1 MLDLEIK
8 GLEECTPSTHNWGQT
23 GFNPLEIAVVS
34 FYQELLATE
43 VPRKRMYRVVNR
55 VGFTLVGVPLLSR
68 LRKSLGTEGNGLV
81 GDSAVFGSMNLEQN
95 GTNCV
100 LTGVATNDPR

>member
-1 MLDLEIK
+1 M
-8 GLEECTPSTHNWGQT
+8 
-23 GFNPLEIAVVS
+23 VS

-43 VPRKRMYRVVNR
+43 VPGKRMYRVVDR
-55 VGFTLVGVPLLSR
+55 VGFTFIGVPLLGR

-81 GDSAVFGSMNLEQN
+81 GDSAVFGSVYLEQN

-100 LTGVATNDPR
+100 FTGIATNDPR

>member
-1 MLDLEIK
+1 MLDLEVK
-8 GLEECTPSTHNWGQT
+8 GLEESTPSAYNWRQT
-23 GFNPLEIAVVS
+23 GFNPLEIAMVS

-55 VGFTLVGVPLLSR
+55 VGFTLVSIPFLSR
-68 LRKSLGTEGNGLV
+68 LRKSLGTKGNRLV
-81 GDSAVFGSMNLEQN
+81 GNSAVLGSVNLEQN

-100 LTGVATNDPR
+100 FTGVATNDPR